1 MFRLLKMEVV
11 HWDYWQRFSVPLDT
25 SIVTIVGSNGSGKTT
40 LLDALRT
47 LLALKCSNKRD
58 YKRYARKNDEEN
70 CWLRGVVDNTR
81 SDMGKHPFFP
91 ILGDKATLACRIEKR
106 GGDWARQYCI
116 VEGEVEIEQIKESA
130 IWMGVEEYRRRIE
143 GAGLTPAIAQVLSLE
158 QGQTDKLCELTPRT
172 LLDLVFQVFGDKKVL
187 DDYRDAREHENV
199 TERELKEIDAQLDR
213 IALQIERHTLEVAR
227 LREYQGLQQERAE
240 LAGEIK
246 PRLEYLQLLDS
257 IAGAHV
263 QLVGARREWR
273 AKKREQ
279 KNLFARLPE
288 LEAAKMLADTELSR
302 LDTSVQT
309 ATEDFMTTREHASSL
324 QQLLKERDRLNKLAA
339 EAGSQDTGAIQLR
352 LGNAEQERARVD
364 SELIPL
370 RQELK
375 QTDELLGLLKSGQ
388 RADPPDVSA
397 MRKALDGA
405 GIDHDLLPE
414 IVEVRDDSWQAA
426 VEAVLA
432 PVKHIILLRREP
444 DKTRAFALGE
454 QLRYRHFIVPESG
467 DAPVPTPGSLLEII
481 GFRRPAPL
489 WLLQT
494 LDRAQRVEDAH
505 TGAKLPG
512 GQDWI
517 TRTGYLKARRGGRY
531 AGSKPGDW
539 HFGKARQT
547 ALQAALTELTGR
559 IAALEE
565 SRLQLSGSI
574 DYCRSALMG
583 DDASR
588 SLAARAEEFAQAD
601 ACLLA
606 AQQHAAEQGGHLATL
621 QSQQRVANQ
630 TVADARQEHNSAQHH
645 IKGLD
650 EEIRGLENMPAR
662 TEQISRI
669 QRLRHDRTNLPL
681 AWRDKKTNEELRSR
695 YESPA
700 AVSREIER
708 IERNIEIKR
717 QEGIP
722 DESVVALRDKL
733 KEDHQNQ
740 SAEQQRR
747 SLENQRAHA
756 ITSNA
761 RERYIDVLRA
771 TVRNYS
777 RNLKALGE
785 IAGVMVETHPPHLA
799 NDDVT
804 LNQAGLD
811 VKFDFDRKGF
821 MGMND
826 GDASGGQQVMK
837 SLILLI
843 ALMMEDSRPGGFVFI
858 DEPFAHLDIFNI
870 DRVASFLRATKAQYL
885 ITTPITHN
893 LNVYDPSML
902 TLVTFKKKPGDAW
915 APTIGKLLRQN
926 DV

>member
-11 HWDYWQRFSVPLDT
+11 HWDYWQRFSVPLDA
-25 SIVTIVGSNGSGKTT
+25 SIVTIVGPNGSGKTT

-47 LLALKCSNKRD
+47 MLALKCSNKRD

-116 VEGEVEIEQIKESA
+116 VEGEVEIEQLKESA

-158 QGQTDKLCELTPRT
+158 QGQTDKLCELTPRA
-172 LLDLVFQVFGDKKVL
+172 LLDLVFQVFGDKRVL

-213 IALQIERHTLEVAR
+213 LALQIERHTLEVAR
-227 LREYQGLQQERAE
+227 LREYQGLQQERVE
-240 LAGEIK
+240 LAGEFK

-273 AKKREQ
+273 AKKQEQ
-279 KNLFARLPE
+279 ENLRAQLPKR
-288 LEAAKMLADTELSR
+288 EAAKVQADTELSR
-302 LDTSVQT
+302 LNSNVQT
-309 ATEDFMTTREHASSL
+309 ATEDFIVTREHISEL
-324 QQLLKERDRLNKLAA
+324 QQLLKERDRLIRLAA
-339 EAGSQDTGAIQLR
+339 EAGAQDANEIQLR
-352 LGNAEQERARVD
+352 LGIAEKDRAKVD
-364 SELIPL
+364 SKLTPL
-370 RQELK
+370 RQELE
-375 QTDELLGLLKSGQ
+375 QTGELLGLLKSGQ

-397 MRKALDGA
+397 MRSALDGA

-414 IVEVRDDSWQAA
+414 IVEVQDDSWQAA

-432 PVKHIILLRREP
+432 PIKHIILLRRET
-444 DKTRAFALGE
+444 DKARAFALGE
-454 QLRYRHFIVPESG
+454 QLRYRHFIVPDRS
-467 DAPVPTPGSLLEII
+467 DAPIPVPGSLLEII
-481 GFRRPAPL
+481 RFRRPAPL

-494 LDRAQRVEDAH
+494 LDRTQRVEDAH
-505 TGAKLPG
+505 VGAKLPS

-517 TRTGYLKARRGGRY
+517 TRAGYLKERRGGRY

-547 ALQAALTELTGR
+547 ALQATLTELTGR
-559 IAALEE
+559 INALEE
-565 SRLQLSGSI
+565 SRLQLSRNI
-574 DYCRSALMG
+574 DHDRSALMG
-583 DDASR
+583 VDASR

-601 ACLLA
+601 ADLLI
-606 AQQHAAEQGGHLATL
+606 AQNHAAEQGEHLSTL
-621 QSQQRVANQ
+621 QSQQSIANQ
-630 TVADARQEHNSAQHH
+630 TVVDASHERNNAQLHL
-645 IKGLD
+645 KTLAS
-650 EEIRGLENMPAR
+650 EILGLENMAAR
-662 TEQISRI
+662 TEQINRI
-669 QRLRHDRTNLPL
+669 QRLRHDRAKLPP
-681 AWRDKKTNEELRSR
+681 AWREVIANEELRTR

-708 IERNIEIKR
+708 IERNMEIKQ

-733 KEDHQNQ
+733 KDDHKDQ

-747 SLENQRAHA
+747 SLENQRART

-785 IAGVMVETHPPHLA
+785 IAGVVVEAQPPHLA

-902 TLVTFKKKPGDAW
+902 TLVTFKKKPGNAW
-915 APTIGKLLRQN
+915 APTIGKLLRQSN
-926 DV
+926 G

>member
-11 HWDYWQRFSVPLDT
+11 HWDYWQRFSVPLDA
-25 SIVTIVGSNGSGKTT
+25 SIVTIVGPNGSGKTT

-47 LLALKCSNKRD
+47 MLALKCSNKRD
-58 YKRYARKNDEEN
+58 YKRYARKNDEES

-81 SDMGKHPFFP
+81 SDTGKHPFFP

-116 VEGEVEIEQIKESA
+116 VEGEVEIEQLKESA

-143 GAGLTPAIAQVLSLE
+143 GAGLTPAITQVLSLE
-158 QGQTDKLCELTPRT
+158 QGQTDKLCELTPRA

-213 IALQIERHTLEVAR
+213 LALQIERHTLEVAR
-227 LREYQGLQQERAE
+227 LREYQSLQQERVK
-240 LAGEIK
+240 LASEVK

-273 AKKREQ
+273 AKKQEQ
-279 KNLFARLPE
+279 QNLRAQLPG
-288 LEAAKMLADTELSR
+288 LEAAKVQADTGLSR
-302 LDTSVQT
+302 LNTSVQT
-309 ATEDFMTTREHASSL
+309 ATENFMATREQVSSL
-324 QQLLKERDRLNKLAA
+324 QQLLKERDRLNRLAA
-339 EAGSQDTGAIQLR
+339 EAGAQNTGEIQSR
-352 LGNAEQERARVD
+352 LGDAEIERAKVD

-370 RQELK
+370 RRELK
-375 QTDELLGLLKSGQ
+375 QTGELLGLLKSGQ
-388 RADPPDVSA
+388 RADPPEVSA
-397 MRKALDGA
+397 MRNALDGA
-405 GIDHDLLPE
+405 GIGHDLLPE
-414 IVEVRDDSWQAA
+414 IVEVQDGSWQAA
-426 VEAVLA
+426 VEAALA
-432 PVKHIILLRREP
+432 PVKHIILLHRET
-444 DKTRAFALGE
+444 DKARAFALGE
-454 QLRYRHFIVPESG
+454 QLHYRHFIVPERN

-481 GFRRPAPL
+481 HFRRPAPL

-494 LDRAQRVEDAH
+494 LDRMQRVEDAQAG
-505 TGAKLPG
+505 TKLPG

-517 TRTGYLKARRGGRY
+517 TRMGYLKERRGGRY

-539 HFGKARQT
+539 HFGKARQA
-547 ALQAALTELTGR
+547 ALQDTLAELTRHLGE
-559 IAALEE
+559 LEE
-565 SRLQLSGSI
+565 LRAQLSKSI
-574 DYCRSALMG
+574 ENDRAILNG
-583 DDASR
+583 VDASR
-588 SLAARAEEFAQAD
+588 DLAARAEEFAEAD
-601 ACLLA
+601 AALLIKH
-606 AQQHAAEQGGHLATL
+606 QRAAEQGSMLANL
-621 QSQQRVANQ
+621 LEQQRAANHAANNAQ
-630 TVADARQEHNSAQHH
+630 RVLEDEQRRLDTLIPEIHN
-645 IKGLD
+645 
-650 EEIRGLENMPAR
+650 LENLPAR
-662 TEQISRI
+662 AEQINRI
-669 QRLRHDRTNLPL
+669 QRLRHDRANLPL
-681 AWRDKKTNEELRSR
+681 AWRDKKTNEELRAR

-708 IERNIEIKR
+708 IERNMEIKQ

-747 SLENQRAHA
+747 SLENQRART
-756 ITSNA
+756 ITGNA

-777 RNLKALGE
+777 RNLKAMGE
-785 IAGVMVETHPPHLA
+785 IADVVVEAQPPHLA

-870 DRVASFLRATKAQYL
+870 DRVANFLRATKAQYL

-915 APTIGKLLRQN
+915 APTIGKLLRQSN
-926 DV
+926 G

>member
-25 SIVTIVGSNGSGKTT
+25 SIVTIVGPNGSGKTT

-81 SDMGKHPFFP
+81 SDTGRHPFFP
-91 ILGDKATLACRIEKR
+91 LLSDKATLACRIEKR

-116 VEGEVEIEQIKESA
+116 VEGEAEIEQLKDSA

-213 IALQIERHTLEVAR
+213 LALQIELHTLEVAR
-227 LREYQGLQQERAE
+227 LREYQSLQNERVE

-273 AKKREQ
+273 TKKQEQ
-279 KNLFARLPE
+279 KNLLARLPE
-288 LEAAKMLADTELSR
+288 LEAAKTLADAELVR
-302 LDTSVQT
+302 LNTGVQT
-309 ATEDFMTTREHASSL
+309 ATDDFIVTREQASKL

-339 EAGSQDTGAIQLR
+339 EAGAQDTGAIQLR

-370 RQELK
+370 RRELN
-375 QTDELLGLLKSGQ
+375 QTGELLGLLKSGQ
-388 RADPPDVSA
+388 RADPPDVGA

-405 GIDHDLLPE
+405 GIEHDLLPE
-414 IVEVRDDSWQAA
+414 IVEVQDDSWQAA
-426 VEAVLA
+426 AEAVLA
-432 PVKHIILLRREP
+432 PVKHIILLRRET
-444 DKTRAFALGE
+444 DKARAFALGE
-454 QLRYRHFIVPESG
+454 QLRYRHFIVPERS
-467 DAPVPTPGSLLEII
+467 DAPTPTPGSLLEII
-481 GFRRPAPL
+481 RFRRPAPP

-494 LDRAQRVEDAH
+494 LDRTQRVEDAH
-505 TGAKLPG
+505 AGATLPG

-517 TRTGYLKARRGGRY
+517 TRTGYLKERRGGRY

-547 ALQAALTELTGR
+547 ALQAVLIELTER

-565 SRLQLSGSI
+565 SRLQLSNSI
-574 DYCRSALMG
+574 DHDRSALMG

-588 SLAARAEEFAQAD
+588 SLAARAEEFAQANTD
-601 ACLLA
+601 LLV

-621 QSQQRVANQ
+621 QSQQGIANQ
-630 TVADARQEHNSAQHH
+630 AVVDARHECNNAQHH
-645 IKGLD
+645 LKTLND
-650 EEIRGLENMPAR
+650 EIRGLENMPAR

-669 QRLRHDRTNLPL
+669 QRLRHDRANFPL
-681 AWRDKKTNEELRSR
+681 TWRDKKTNEELRAR

-700 AVSREIER
+700 AVAREIER
-708 IERNIEIKR
+708 IERNIEIKQ

-733 KEDHQNQ
+733 KEDHKNQ

-747 SLENQRAHA
+747 SLENQRAHS

-785 IAGVMVETHPPHLA
+785 IAGVMVETQPPHLA

-926 DV
+926 DG

>member
-11 HWDYWQRFSVPLDT
+11 HWDYWQRFSVPLDA
-25 SIVTIVGSNGSGKTT
+25 SIVTIVGPNGSGKTT

-47 LLALKCSNKRD
+47 MLALKCSNKRD

-70 CWLRGVVDNTR
+70 CWLRGVVDNAR
-81 SDMGKHPFFP
+81 SDTGKHPFFP
-91 ILGDKATLACRIEKR
+91 ILDNKATLACRIEKR

-116 VEGEVEIEQIKESA
+116 VEGEMEIEQLKESA
-130 IWMGVEEYRRRIE
+130 IWMGVEEYRRRLE

-158 QGQTDKLCELTPRT
+158 QGQTDKLCELTPRA

-213 IALQIERHTLEVAR
+213 LALQIERHTLEVAR
-227 LREYQGLQQERAE
+227 LREYQSLQQERVR
-240 LAGEIK
+240 LASEVK

-273 AKKREQ
+273 EKKQEQ
-279 KNLFARLPE
+279 ENLLAQLPKFE
-288 LEAAKMLADTELSR
+288 SAITVAATELSR
-302 LDTSVQT
+302 LDISVQT
-309 ATEDFMTTREHASSL
+309 TTADLTRTNKTIGGIE
-324 QQLLKERDRLNKLAA
+324 QQLKERERLNRLAA
-339 EAGSQDTGAIQLR
+339 EAGTQNTNEIQLR
-352 LGNAEQERARVD
+352 LGNAEKERAKVD
-364 SELIPL
+364 SELIPV
-370 RQELK
+370 RRELK
-375 QTDELLGLLKSGQ
+375 QTEEMLALLKSGQ

-397 MRKALDGA
+397 MRNALDGA
-405 GIDHDLLPE
+405 NIAHDLLPE
-414 IVEVRDDSWQAA
+414 IVEVQDDSWQAA
-426 VEAVLA
+426 IEAVLA
-432 PVKHIILLRREP
+432 PVKHIILLRRDA
-444 DKTRAFALGE
+444 DKARAYALGE
-454 QLRYRHFIVPESG
+454 QLRYRHFIVPERN
-467 DAPVPTPGSLLEII
+467 DAPTPTPGSLLEII
-481 GFRRPAPL
+481 HFRRPAPL

-494 LDRAQRVEDAH
+494 LDRTQRVEDAH
-505 TGAKLPG
+505 AGAKLPS

-517 TRTGYLKARRGGRY
+517 TRVGYLKERRGGRY
-531 AGSKPGDW
+531 AGSKPNDW

-547 ALQAALTELTGR
+547 ALQGTLAELTKFLDE
-559 IAALEE
+559 LEKL
-565 SRLQLSGSI
+565 RAQLSKSI
-574 DYCRSALMG
+574 EEDRAILMRV
-583 DDASR
+583 DATR
-588 SLAARAEEFAQAD
+588 DLAARAEEFAQAD
-601 ACLLA
+601 ADLLIKHE
-606 AQQHAAEQGGHLATL
+606 QAAEQGSTLANL
-621 QSQQRVANQ
+621 LEQQRAANN
-630 TVADARQEHNSAQHH
+630 TANNAHRVLEDAQRRLNTLAPEIHN
-645 IKGLD
+645 
-650 EEIRGLENMPAR
+650 LESIPAR
-662 TEQISRI
+662 AEQINRI
-669 QRLRHDRTNLPL
+669 QRLRHDRAKLSL
-681 AWRDKKTNEELRSR
+681 VWRDKKANDALRTR

-700 AVSREIER
+700 AVLREIER
-708 IERNIEIKR
+708 IERNIEIKQ

-733 KEDHQNQ
+733 KEDHQHQ

-747 SLENQRAHA
+747 SLDNQRAHT

-785 IAGVMVETHPPHLA
+785 IASVVVETQPPHFA
-799 NDDVT
+799 NDDVA

-902 TLVTFKKKPGDAW
+902 TLVTFKKKPSNAW
-915 APTIGKLLRQN
+915 APTIGKLLRQSN
-926 DV
+926 G